1 LTLSS
6 CTSSLE
12 GSEDPL
18 APKMDPVVKV
28 RNRLEWQERC
38 KVVCLKPHA
47 LLYASRDQ
55 LDAVSLRLLDRCS
68 RWHLQLCEEAGV
80 LRIEFRLAQIL
91 ITCTLTLVLSVEC
104 TQEQAHKFN
113 DSVKVFGG

>member
-1 LTLSS
+1 M
-6 CTSSLE
+6 
-12 GSEDPL
+12 
-18 APKMDPVVKV
+18 APKVDSVGKV

-38 KVVCLKPHA
+38 KVVRLKTYA
-47 LLYASRDQ
+47 LLYASHDQ

-91 ITCTLTLVLSVEC
+91 IICKLTPVLSMH
-104 TQEQAHKFN
+104 Q
-113 DSVKVFGG
+113 